1 MLCVVVLYKREITML
16 NGTCYFF
23 QVKKRDFYPEKTT
36 QSQRITESV
45 LKISSTII
53 HLNFSLLVPVQV
65 NTLKRLQVYLSKKA
79 LTVHI
84 SSSSER
90 N

>member
-16 NGTCYFF
+16 DGTCYFF
-23 QVKKRDFYPEKTT
+23 QVKTRDFYPEKTT

-53 HLNFSLLVPVQV
+53 HLNFSLLVLVQIHA
-65 NTLKRLQVYLSKKA
+65 LKRLQVYLSKKA

-84 SSSSER
+84 SLSSVR